1 MDRQVVSVTKLL
13 EILNARLQA
22 LKDCKECKVRGPILL
37 RREIAA
43 DGSNW
48 TPVDLKL
55 SCGPGGSH
63 KTCLPSLQ
71 RVVAQ
76 VASQYN
82 LAP

>member
-1 MDRQVVSVTKLL
+1 MDRELVSKTRLL
-13 EILNARLQA
+13 EILNARLQESN
-22 LKDCKECKVRGPILL
+22 DCKECKVGGPILR

-71 RVVAQ
+71 RVAAEVAG
-76 VASQYN
+76 QYN
-82 LAP
+82 LEP